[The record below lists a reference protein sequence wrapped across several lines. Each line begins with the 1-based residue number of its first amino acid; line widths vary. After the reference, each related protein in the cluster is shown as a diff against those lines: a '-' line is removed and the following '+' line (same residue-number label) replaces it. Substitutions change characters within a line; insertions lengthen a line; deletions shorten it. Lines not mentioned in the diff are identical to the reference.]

1 MRNKGDHQRQS
12 SVDASG
18 MVELAADGV
27 QDQMRV
33 SHCAQSAQAS
43 LQSSNGRLDTLTHDL
58 NGR

>member
-1 MRNKGDHQRQS
+1 MRNKGDHQRQR

-27 QDQMRV
+27 QDQMRK
-33 SHCAQSAQAS
+33 SAQAS